1 MVTIKIGDPMAFQLM
16 LLVGGFSFFL
26 GSVAGYCLLL
36 YYLSPEMGLLG
47 LAFFPKSIIV
57 YLLLCMLEHE
67 ISASCIFFAKQ

>member
-1 MVTIKIGDPMAFQLM
+1 MTLQLM

-36 YYLSPEMGLLG
+36 YYLSREMGFLG
-47 LAFFPKSIIV
+47 LAFFPKSISFTV